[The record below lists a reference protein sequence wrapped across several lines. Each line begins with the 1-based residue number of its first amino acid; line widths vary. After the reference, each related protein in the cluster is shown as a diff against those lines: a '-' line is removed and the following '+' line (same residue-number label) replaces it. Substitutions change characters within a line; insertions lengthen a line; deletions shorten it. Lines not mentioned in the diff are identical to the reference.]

1 MMAAELSLVVQTKAG
16 MMWMAYMLTSVVEG
30 AREERGA
37 SGDDLAKDRQKCAL
51 GAISTMM

>member
-1 MMAAELSLVVQTKAG
+1 